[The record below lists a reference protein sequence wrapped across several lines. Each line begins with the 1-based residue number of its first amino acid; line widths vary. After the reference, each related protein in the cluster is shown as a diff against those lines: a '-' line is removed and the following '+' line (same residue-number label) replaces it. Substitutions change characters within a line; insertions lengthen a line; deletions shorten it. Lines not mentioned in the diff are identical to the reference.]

1 MPTLQ
6 LSDFR
11 RVQGDDHTRIIQ
23 QQGHLQKEAK
33 PGMLS
38 SISVALLGGPSQQ
51 QLGQE
56 NSALRGQFVQALRK
70 EYDPGVVRS
79 LQKDFLSKTDAA
91 KPLTGHIIRQVLNR
105 ADAKHTQHWK
115 NQVRGALGSFPRTP
129 EALRTDKT
137 YQRQLENALTRLV
150 APFSGAERTALL
162 NEMREMVNSL
172 PSYIPKLV
180 RERAHDLIDSHDH
193 QVGGPGW
200 AYIGPNKTGQNDEHV
215 MNRGIAEIVMI
226 GDVPHTP
233 IYMAVYADALTSD
246 KPNFKDF
253 GQDEDG
259 RVLIHTGNSD
269 KSDESTLWVSMG
281 RPLRQV
287 KWLENYSRQ
296 GQEKGHNNQPLIRSF
311 LLPLHIANQIGADTI
326 TEHNSKGQ
334 DRDLNVDKHYEAN
347 QYGIVKAESLELM
360 REYALP
366 GSLKT
371 YTNGPLDKV
380 PPSWGQVEA
389 VTDLKTRLG
398 VPLQEIPGF
407 DVVTEIVDS
416 AAAKRLYA
424 TIENDPQYLADGDS
438 LPKDPQAQLPKMLEK
453 FLPAEVSKAGKVKEG
468 DVTAFLKP
476 WIESGGKNPPNQQP
490 FKDRGVE
497 QKHID
502 LMVKNLREVGFIEKS
517 TYLERANQLLTV
529 FACHTGNENFMP
541 EGTSLPASKPER
553 DKVVDDFCAK
563 HKPKHM
569 DKETFIHE
577 MVGPWATQARI
588 SHEISE
594 NFESLRAHEIDDLPR
609 DAPYIEFNPSG
620 DVRVGRAWRDEVSL
634 GDQTRKVLLQRNQ
647 LRSGLGGL
655 KAQIGKAFESL
666 DRKDPARAILGP
678 MKNSIDQVLLDY
690 DFKIGRMSHVAS
702 ALPEYQ
708 LVFND
713 YREALAAV
721 MPKKNP
727 PAALVAIMETLY
739 QCVDRNKSETADL
752 LKTALRD
759 IERKIEARQHFMAGS
774 PKEGQ
779 WRKLHSQFQQALKQR
794 NGSEA
799 RKLFGQISNLFNDE
813 MTRVVQEGR
822 LAFAKSGQ
830 IDKGL
835 AARLLQ
841 LPPKERNWAHLQVVT
856 PHVGSRDKAF
866 YASGKQ
872 FKGGPVPLDRST
884 EVTATGI
891 ANTGNSCYLAAG
903 LSMLAVVEPY
913 RALFRAENI
922 DQANYQGRP
931 DRLAAV
937 RELQP
942 LVWAV
947 LNDVR
952 AGNAVGTDRIS
963 TLLAA
968 MDRHGLL
975 PAPSLAAQ
983 QAGQTAQ
990 TAQQDPNE
998 VIFRKLIPL
1007 FDPTDSLSLTQN
1019 LVTDFNHDL
1028 HNAVR
1033 RDDLAVGQYTALDHG
1048 VMRQQQPDPIVELP
1062 IVNQH
1067 GPINS
1072 LQEAL
1077 AGFQAP
1083 EVMDGVLATNGDH
1096 VIEGRATRTLQLQG
1110 TPPAVTFTLRRG
1122 DGFDKDTHEVD
1133 APPRL
1138 QINGQWYGLKAVVNH
1153 EGANLN
1159 SGHYTA
1165 MTVDPND
1172 GSWQHRDDSAV
1183 SGLVTPEQDQ
1193 SANNHAQKNRGYM
1206 FTYVREN

>member
-1 MPTLQ
+1 MPPLQ

-11 RVQGDDHTRIIQ
+11 RVKGDDHTRIIN
-23 QQGHLQKEAK
+23 QQGSLQKEAK
-33 PGMLS
+33 PGLLGSLS
-38 SISVALLGGPSQQ
+38 VTLFGGPSQKE
-51 QLGQE
+51 LGQE
-56 NSALRGQFVQALRK
+56 NRTLRGQFLQALRK
-70 EYDPGVVRS
+70 EYDPRLVKS
-79 LQKDFLSKTDAA
+79 LQKDLLSKSEAA
-91 KPLTGHIIRQVLNR
+91 KPLTGHLIRKVLNR
-105 ADAKHTQHWK
+105 ADSKHTHYWK
-115 NQVRGALGSFPRTP
+115 DQVRGALGAFPRT
-129 EALRTDKT
+129 AQKMRTETTK
-137 YQRQLENALTRLV
+137 QRELENALTRLV
-150 APFSGAERTALL
+150 APFSGSERTALL
-162 NEMREMVNSL
+162 NEMREMVNGL

-180 RERAHDLIDSHDH
+180 RERAHDLIDSHDQ

-200 AYIGPNKTGQNDEHV
+200 AYIGPSKTGKEDEHV
-215 MNRGIAEIVMI
+215 MNRGIAEVVMI
-226 GDVPHTP
+226 GDVPYTP

-259 RVLIHTGNSD
+259 RVLIHTGNSE
-269 KSDESTLWVSMG
+269 KADESTLWVSMG

-311 LLPLHIANQIGADTI
+311 LLPLQIANQIGAETI
-326 TEHNSKGQ
+326 TEHNSKGL

-371 YTNGPLDKV
+371 YTNGPVDKV
-380 PPSWGQVEA
+380 PPNWGQVEA
-389 VTDLKTRLG
+389 VSDLKTKLG

-424 TIENDPQYLADGDS
+424 TITGDAQYLADGDKMPHE
-438 LPKDPQAQLPKMLEK
+438 PKKQLPKMMEK
-453 FLPAEVSKAGKVKEG
+453 FLPAEVFKAGKVTQG
-468 DVTAFLKP
+468 DVVAFLKP
-476 WIESGGKNPPNQQP
+476 WVESDGKNPPNQQP
-490 FKDRGVE
+490 LKDRGVA

-517 TYLERANQLLTV
+517 TYLERADQLLTI
-529 FACHTGNENFMP
+529 FACHTGNENFLPEKQVMP
-541 EGTSLPASKPER
+541 SKQER
-553 DKVVDDFCAK
+553 ARLVDEFCAK
-563 HKPKHM
+563 HKPKHL
-569 DKETFIHE
+569 DKETFIHDF
-577 MVGPWATQARI
+577 VGPWATQARI

-594 NFESLRAHEIDDLPR
+594 NFESLREHEIDELPR
-609 DAPYIEFNPSG
+609 DTPFIEFNESG
-620 DVRVGRAWRDEVSL
+620 DVRVGRAWPNEVKL
-634 GDQTRKVLLQRNQ
+634 GEQTRKVLLQRNQ
-647 LRSGLGGL
+647 LRTGLSGL
-655 KAQIGKAFESL
+655 KTQIGKAFDAL

-678 MKNSIDQVLLDY
+678 MKSSIDKVLLDY
-690 DFKIGRMSHVAS
+690 DFKIGRMSHVQS

-721 MPKKNP
+721 LPKKNP
-727 PAALVAIMETLY
+727 PAELVAIMETLY
-739 QCVDRNKSETADL
+739 QCVDLSKTEAADL
-752 LKTALRD
+752 LKTALKD
-759 IERKIEARQHFMAGS
+759 IENKIDARHTFMAGS
-774 PKEGQ
+774 SKKGQ
-779 WRKLHSQFQQALKQR
+779 WQDLNTKFQKALQQR
-794 NGSEA
+794 DGRSA
-799 RKLFGQISNLFNDE
+799 RKLFGQMSQLFNDE
-813 MTRVVQEGR
+813 ITRVVQDGR
-822 LAFAKSGQ
+822 VAFAKNSEIG
-830 IDKGL
+830 KSL
-835 AARLLQ
+835 ANRLLK
-841 LPPKERNWAHLQVVT
+841 LPPKERNWAHLQIVT
-856 PHVGSRDKAF
+856 PNVSSSDKSF

-872 FKGGPVPLDRST
+872 FKGGLVNLDRTT

-913 RALFRAENI
+913 RALFNADNI
-922 DQANYQGRP
+922 DEAAYQGRP
-931 DRLAAV
+931 ERLAAV

-942 LVWAV
+942 LVWSI

-952 AGNAVGTDRIS
+952 DGNAVGTDRIS

-983 QAGQTAQ
+983 QSGQTAQ

-998 VIFRKLIPL
+998 VIFRKLMPL

-1019 LVTDFNHDL
+1019 LVTDFTQDL
-1028 HNAVR
+1028 QNAVR
-1033 RDDLAVGQYTALDHG
+1033 RDDLQVGQYTALDQG

-1062 IVNQH
+1062 ISDQN

-1072 LQEAL
+1072 LQDAL
-1077 AGFQAP
+1077 NAFQAA
-1083 EVMDGVLATNGDH
+1083 EVMEDVLATHNNH
-1096 VIEGRATRTLQLQG
+1096 VIQGRATRTLQLQG

-1122 DGFDKDTHEVD
+1122 DGFEKDNHQVD
-1133 APPRL
+1133 APQRM
-1138 QINGQWYGLKAVVNH
+1138 QINGQWYNLKAVVNH
-1153 EGANLN
+1153 QGANLN

-1165 MTVDPND
+1165 MTVDPNN
-1172 GSWQHRDDSAV
+1172 GSWQHRDDSSV
-1183 SGLVTPEQDQ
+1183 SGLTTPVQNQ
-1193 SANNHAQKNRGYM
+1193 SADNTAQKNRGYM
-1206 FTYVREN
+1206 FTYVRE